1 MPNNKRA
8 EEIRAEFLEMLHSR
22 VERWLD
28 SLTDDILKD
37 IRTEAEINRSEED
50 CDMYLQDVIELI
62 AQKLCN
68 TGKASHEQAWL
79 MYVVDKYVDILA
91 PVWGDLDHAHNQYK
105 NVVTIHIDGTIELV
119 RKPDHILLDVVDVNR
134 KGKQIVGTYPAVGIR
149 FGQMSLEPEQIV
161 RPATVE
167 EILAHLRQVED
178 RELVKE
184 ID

>member
-28 SLTDDILKD
+28 SLTDDILED
-37 IRTEAEINRSEED
+37 IRTEAEINR
-50 CDMYLQDVIELI
+50 CDEPDYYLQDVIELI

-68 TGKASHEQAWL
+68 TGTATHKEAWL

-119 RKPDHILLDVVDVNR
+119 RKPDWIVLDVVDVNR
-134 KGKQIVGTYPAVGIR
+134 KGKQVVGMYPAVGIR
-149 FGQMSLEPEQIV
+149 FGQMSVEPEQIV

-167 EILAHLRQVED
+167 EITNWLRSIEGH
-178 RELVKE
+178 ELVKE